1 MCSRF
6 ELNAHSR
13 DLMGRFRLTVP
24 PPLPNRAEVRP
35 TDAALVIGS
44 GGAEL
49 LSWGLLVNWQNG
61 PLINA
66 RAESLDRRPTFRPLL
81 ARGRVL
87 VPASAWWEWRVDG
100 KARIKTRLSLEGQA
114 LFAMAGLR
122 DESGRVVIVTC
133 GPAETLSGIHDR
145 MPVLLSAEAESAW
158 LGAEVPFSDLAPHLG
173 PHPGPF
179 AVAEETSKPS
189 AQGDLFG

>member
-6 ELNAHSR
+6 ELDVTVRQLCA
-13 DLMGRFRLTVP
+13 RFRLTVP

-35 TDAALVIGS
+35 TDAVLAIDGT
-44 GGAEL
+44 GARL
-49 LSWGLLVNWQNG
+49 LSWGLAVTWQSG

-66 RAESLDRRPTFRPLL
+66 RAESLSTRPTFRPLL
-81 ARGRVL
+81 ATGRVL

-100 KARIKTRLSLEGQA
+100 KARVKTRLSLA
-114 LFAMAGLR
+114 HADLFAMAGLR
-122 DESGRVVIVTC
+122 DGERVVIVTC
-133 GPAETLSGIHDR
+133 APSGALAHIHDR
-145 MPVLLSAEAESAW
+145 MPVLLSPEAEAAW
-158 LGAEVPFSDLAPHLG
+158 ADARIPFKDLAPLLG

-179 AVAEETSKPS
+179 DLTEDIPEPS